1 VPREGAFAPQS
12 EGAPWNVQELALDG
26 GGSLAYVVTGNGP
39 PLLVPYC
46 NLPWLQLP
54 IGAALAQHF
63 TVLFAAPQG
72 YALSSRL
79 GPDETYS
86 ARLFVSDLL
95 AVCDAVGMARFS
107 VLGYSLTAAVS
118 AWLAGVTDRVDAVVA
133 GGFPLLIDYGVML
146 ADVRARTAPPT
157 AGPPGEPPVEPPV
170 DLGFDVRAAAAF
182 YENLARLAPGGLL
195 DGLDCP
201 VFAFWGSRDEVLE
214 DFEGLAHLEAGLAS
228 RGIVYR
234 VLDGT
239 DHSMTALT
247 LERVLPDVV
256 EWLGATRS

>member
-1 VPREGAFAPQS
+1 MLPEGAFAAEP

-26 GGSLAYVVTGNGP
+26 GGSLAYVLTGDGP

-79 GPDETYS
+79 GPDGTYS
-86 ARLFVSDLL
+86 ARLLVSDLL

-146 ADVRARTAPPT
+146 ADVRARTAPP
-157 AGPPGEPPVEPPV
+157 PGEPPV

-182 YENLARLAPGGLL
+182 YEDLAQLAPGGLL

-201 VFAFWGSRDEVLE
+201 VFSFWGSRDEVLE

-228 RGIVYR
+228 RGIDYR

-239 DHSMTALT
+239 DHSTTALT

-256 EWLGATRS
+256 EWLRATRS